1 MVHYPRNI
9 GLGRVGALNPT
20 CVLWCAQGYH
30 ENVVARGICNW
41 EFSLLYVKCV
51 PRRHQDGHL
60 QSLPGDRGLPQEW
73 YSSLRQACP
82 HMCQGTLNWA
92 PAPVRCPCASKDQM
106 PRVHSPIC
114 LHRKSRGRR
123 SPVGSKC
130 TFLAA
135 LWVCCIEM
143 PCWTSVQWN
152 PDNKA
157 FKGPRESAI

>member
-1 MVHYPRNI
+1 MVHYPRNM

-82 HMCQGTLNWA
+82 HMCQGTLKLGA
-92 PAPVRCPCASKDQM
+92 RPRALPVRQQGSNAQSSQPDLPPQEEHI
-106 PRVHSPIC
+106 P
-114 LHRKSRGRR
+114 SRPLGLLYRD
-123 SPVGSKC
+123 
-130 TFLAA
+130 A
-135 LWVCCIEM
+135 LLDM
-143 PCWTSVQWN
+143 
-152 PDNKA
+152 
-157 FKGPRESAI
+157 SAVEP